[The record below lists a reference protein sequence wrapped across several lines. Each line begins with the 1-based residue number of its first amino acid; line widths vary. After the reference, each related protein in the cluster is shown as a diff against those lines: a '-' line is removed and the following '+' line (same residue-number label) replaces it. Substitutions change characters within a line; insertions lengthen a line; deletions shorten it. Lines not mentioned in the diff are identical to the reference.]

1 VIEGWPGNSGL
12 ARSVSGAMKMTLEQI
27 SEAIPA
33 YAKDLRL
40 NLSSVFNQ
48 TELTPQQAWGTAVAT
63 ALASRN
69 PQLYKAVVGEAEKH
83 LSAEALEAAKS
94 AAAIMGMNNIFY
106 RFQHL
111 AENEK
116 YSNIPARLRMN
127 VMRTHGSDPVDFELW
142 STAVSAVNG
151 CGKCI
156 VAHENTLV
164 SKGVSHE
171 TIMAAVRIGAVLHA
185 IAAVLDVEQA

>member
-1 VIEGWPGNSGL
+1 
-12 ARSVSGAMKMTLEQI
+12 MKMTLEEI

-69 PQLYKAVVGEAEKH
+69 PQLYKAIVGEAEKH
-83 LSAEALEAAKS
+83 LSAEALEAAKG
-94 AAAIMGMNNIFY
+94 AAAVMGMNNIFY

-156 VAHENTLV
+156 VAHEKTLID
-164 SKGVSHE
+164 KGVSPE
-171 TIMAAVRIGAVLHA
+171 TIVAAVRIGSVLHA
-185 IAAVLDVEQA
+185 IAAVLDVDQA

>member
-1 VIEGWPGNSGL
+1 
-12 ARSVSGAMKMTLEQI
+12 MTLEDV
-27 SEAIPA
+27 SEAIPE

-48 TELTPQQAWGTAVAT
+48 TELTPRQAWGTGVAT

-69 PQLYKAVVGEAEKH
+69 PRLYRAVVGEAEKH
-83 LSAEALEAAKS
+83 LSPEALEAAKG

-127 VMRTHGSDPVDFELW
+127 IMRTHGGDPLDFELW

-156 VAHENTLV
+156 VAHEKTLLN
-164 SKGVSHE
+164 KGVSAE
-171 TIMAAVRIGAVLHA
+171 TITAAVRIGSVLHA
-185 IAAVLDVEQA
+185 IAAVLDIEQRY